1 MTLHSPEQKGNGM
14 QRTLLLKNAEVV
26 VCMDD
31 AQREIRNGSIYIK
44 DDRIE
49 AVGAAEELP
58 QHAMKLSI

>member
-1 MTLHSPEQKGNGM
+1 M